1 MSSTDEKL
9 FSLRHSV
16 LLKYQNDKVPT
27 VKIREVQ
34 EVLGV
39 ASTNT
44 AQHFLNRLVKLGF
57 AEKIPTGDVK
67 SEYHIIKGV

>member
-67 SEYHIIKGV
+67 CEYHIIEGV